1 MSTHELKSVGE
12 IGESR
17 ARHITGTGFRRNW
30 KG

>member
-17 ARHITGTGFRRNW
+17 ARHITGFTQWDRR
-30 KG
+30 